1 MLCNVCLS
9 SRGAQDIIDDKPQFS
24 RPFLVA
30 WDLRCFGTAD
40 AMSGCNETAA
50 AQLIEAR
57 KLEVKQL
64 RGHTVRKA
72 LSGSLEGDGNDRPHR
87 GGRWNL

>member
-1 MLCNVCLS
+1 
-9 SRGAQDIIDDKPQFS
+9 
-24 RPFLVA
+24 
-30 WDLRCFGTAD
+30 
-40 AMSGCNETAA
+40 MSGCNETAA

-72 LSGSLEGDGNDRPHR
+72 LSGSLEGDGNDRHHR
-87 GGRWNL
+87 GGRSNL